1 MSIVKVYNVIGIMS
15 GTSMDGVDCSYIKTD
30 GVNFVSIINENSY
43 KYSQNYKNE
52 LKKII
57 KYLNNIKLLKKK
69 QYINKFDNIVTNK
82 FIQII
87 KKFTKDYN
95 IKDSSIDYI
104 GVSGQTVLH
113 NPKHKKT
120 IQLGLCKKIQKRLQ
134 INIVGNFRENDIKNG
149 GQGAPIGAFYYQY
162 ILNNYSSK
170 SALIN
175 LGGIANICYSHKKEL
190 IAFDLGP
197 ANALIDDL
205 MYHFYKKNYDKKGNK
220 AANGKLDK
228 KLIDFYK
235 KDIFFKLNYPK
246 SLDREYFKKYF
257 KQLKKLKNNNAI
269 HTASMMTI
277 ICIDLGLKII
287 KKKINKLIITGGGR
301 KNLFLINTLK
311 KQFKNKGINIVLID
325 SLNFNGDL
333 LEAQAF
339 AYLAVRCVRKLPL
352 SLPTTT
358 GVKKPTLGGILYK

>member
-1 MSIVKVYNVIGIMS
+1 MSIEKVYNVIGIMS
-15 GTSMDGVDCSYIKTD
+15 GTSMDGIDCSYVRTD

-43 KYSQNYKNE
+43 KYSYNYRNK

-57 KYLNNIKLLKKK
+57 KYFNNIKSSKEKQDIKK
-69 QYINKFDNIVTNK
+69 FENIVTNK

-87 KKFTKDYN
+87 KKFIKDYN
-95 IKDSSIDYI
+95 IKHSSIDYI

-113 NPKHKKT
+113 VPKYKKT
-120 IQLGLCKKIQKRLQ
+120 IQLGLCKKIQKKLQ
-134 INIVGNFRENDIKNG
+134 IKIVGNFRENDIKKG
-149 GQGAPIGAFYYQY
+149 GQGAPIGAFYHQY
-162 ILNNYSSK
+162 ILNNYSS
-170 SALIN
+170 AAAIIN
-175 LGGIANICYSHKKEL
+175 LGGIANICYSDKKKL

-197 ANALIDDL
+197 ANVLIDDL
-205 MYHFYKKNYDKKGNK
+205 MHYFYNKNYDKNGNK
-220 AANGKLDK
+220 AFKGNLDK

-257 KQLKKLKNNNAI
+257 NHLKKLKNINSI

-277 ICIDLGLKII
+277 ISINLGLKLI
-287 KKKINKLIITGGGR
+287 KKKIKELIITGGGR
-301 KNLFLINTLK
+301 KNLFLIKTLK

-325 SLNFNGDL
+325 NLNFNGDL

-339 AYLAVRCVRKLPL
+339 AYLTVRCVRKLPL

-358 GVKKPTLGGILYK
+358 GVKKPTLGGVLYK

>member
-1 MSIVKVYNVIGIMS
+1 MSIEKLYNVIGIMS
-15 GTSMDGVDCSYIKTD
+15 GTSMDGIDCSYINTD

-43 KYSQNYKNE
+43 EYSQNYKNE

-57 KYLNNIKLLKKK
+57 KYLNNTKLLEKKH
-69 QYINKFDNIVTNK
+69 YINKFNNIVTNK
-82 FIQII
+82 FIIII
-87 KKFTKDYN
+87 KRFIKDYN
-95 IKDSSIDYI
+95 INHSSIDYI
-104 GVSGQTVLH
+104 GISGQTVLH
-113 NPKHKKT
+113 DPKNKRT
-120 IQLGLCKKIQKRLQ
+120 IQLGLCKKIQKKLQ
-134 INIVGNFRENDIKNG
+134 IKIVGNFRENDIKNG
-149 GQGAPIGAFYYQY
+149 GQGAPIGAFYHQY

-170 SALIN
+170 SAIIN
-175 LGGIANICYSHKKEL
+175 LGGIANICYFNKKEL

-205 MYHFYKKNYDKKGNK
+205 MYHFYKKKYDKSGNK
-220 AANGKLDK
+220 AVQGKLNK
-228 KLIDFYK
+228 KLIDSYK

-277 ICIDLGLKII
+277 ICINLGLKTL
-287 KKKINKLIITGGGR
+287 KKKIDKLIITGGGR
-301 KNLFLINTLK
+301 KNLFLIKALK
-311 KQFKNKGINIVLID
+311 KQFKNNGINIVLVD

-339 AYLAVRCVRKLPL
+339 AYLAVRSVKKLPL